1 MEEHS
6 HALQLTTLKEKLENE
21 LEQLPDDFDFQFLL
35 QTLLVADTF
44 IMEVEA
50 KHLCKKKYFSK
61 YLADKHKPKLIRRL
75 QYQMIT
81 LRSD

>member
-50 KHLCKKKYFSK
+50 KHLCKKNIS
-61 YLADKHKPKLIRRL
+61 LSIW
-75 QYQMIT
+75 QTSTNQN
-81 LRSD
+81 